1 LQRFPVSILSPRIM
15 FFGLFGKN
23 PQREARRL
31 NKDAAT
37 VVEMARVTY
46 RGEILREIARITREG
61 IEQLHALDDADED
74 RRQHGLGRFKA
85 LHRES
90 RQGRDQAGLTA
101 YTLVII
107 YATGLEYGDA
117 TAASREAIQDFVDEW
132 PAERREPRTLEG

>member
-1 LQRFPVSILSPRIM
+1 M

-46 RGEILREIARITREG
+46 RSEILREIARITHEG
-61 IEQLHALDDADED
+61 IEQLRALDGTDED
-74 RRQHGLGRFKA
+74 RRKHGLGRFKV
-85 LHRES
+85 LHRDS
-90 RQGRDQAGLTA
+90 RQRRDQAGLTA
-101 YTLVII
+101 YTLIII
-107 YATGLEYGDA
+107 YANGLEYGDA